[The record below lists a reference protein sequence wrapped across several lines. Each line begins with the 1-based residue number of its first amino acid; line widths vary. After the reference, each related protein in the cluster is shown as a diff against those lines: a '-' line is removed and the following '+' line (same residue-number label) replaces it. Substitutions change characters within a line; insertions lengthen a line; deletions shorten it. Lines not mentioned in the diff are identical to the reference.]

1 MASMTASRPRS
12 NAPQARSH
20 PAPVRMAA
28 RIAHRMLRRPRRTLV
43 IGVSLIAASVIMLN
57 ALVFQKVRHPSPYLA
72 TARSGEAKPTDARL
86 AAGQSGSAQPVAPP
100 ARPSTFETAEGTK
113 PAPASTNATLAKSN
127 TAVPARN
134 AAAREATT
142 REVPLR
148 EVAPRDQIAEL
159 IMNGDL
165 RPPADVG
172 RGDIARNDV
181 KKPVLPAQKA
191 LLKLGYGPVKPDGRL
206 GDEMRAA
213 LERFERDRRLPVTR
227 DLSPRTTRELASAS
241 GIRIE

>member
-1 MASMTASRPRS
+1 
-12 NAPQARSH
+12 
-20 PAPVRMAA
+20 MAA
-28 RIAHRMLRRPRRTLV
+28 RVAHRLLRRPRRTIV
-43 IGVSLIAASVIMLN
+43 VGVSLVAASVIMLN

-72 TARSGEAKPTDARL
+72 TARSGEAK
-86 AAGQSGSAQPVAPP
+86 SADTKIATSQPVAPP
-100 ARPSTFETAEGTK
+100 ARPSNFEVADTAK
-113 PAPASTNATLAKSN
+113 PAPATTTATLAK
-127 TAVPARN
+127 AVPSVSAKGAASKD
-134 AAAREATT
+134 AAAREAPV
-142 REVPLR
+142 RE
-148 EVAPRDQIAEL
+148 AAARDPIAEL

-172 RGDIARNDV
+172 RGESARNDV

-213 LERFERDRRLPVTR
+213 IERFERDRRLPVTR